1 MFLLPHQNRVNKYNR
16 KNINSSN
23 IIIRLRKNNMRMKE
37 KKKTTRNTK
46 KIYNTNKKNSWLE
59 SSL

>member
-46 KIYNTNKKNSWLE
+46 KIYNTNKKNS
-59 SSL
+59 

>member
-1 MFLLPHQNRVNKYNR
+1 MFLLPHQNRVNKHNR

-37 KKKTTRNTK
+37 KKKTTRNAK
-46 KIYNTNKKNSWLE
+46 KIYNTNKKNS
-59 SSL
+59 